1 VNHFRYTQ
9 CTARMPML
17 ILTYTHGIR
26 EGTKHF
32 LCVSTI
38 LAATDPLP
46 GDKQL
51 LASLVIVD
59 NDKEYWVGK
68 C

>member
-1 VNHFRYTQ
+1 
-9 CTARMPML
+9 MPML